1 MNKNDEQEILLLKE
15 LAKEEKLILMFDGLD
30 EVNDYKQQVIQLI
43 DALMRDF
50 KLKKILITTRNHL
63 RDELE
68 DHFITFSFNLNNF
81 DEEDQKCF
89 LVIYWRN
96 LNETNQERTTSANK
110 LMQSAKNLIKRIK
123 TISSDNLNQLIGIP
137 LQTKMLADIYF
148 EKVVKLEDF
157 SNLILNNISEMYND
171 FVETK
176 IKIQYKKISIEIEND
191 EELYE

>member
-1 MNKNDEQEILLLKE
+1 LNKNDEQEILLLKE